1 MSSFQVLSEPG
12 QGARGQD
19 TRTRA
24 WVVVA
29 HGVSLAMAA
38 ALLRVESSLA
48 STSGSMLA
56 RTVAV
61 AGVAGAVLVFEA
73 TLFLLLG
80 RIAPK
85 RWQGVAAT
93 VHAAAFMWLL
103 VDHQYFLAT
112 GGRLSAEQAFVALK
126 HFSAA
131 TGVAAEGLD
140 RRLPWRMAQAAA
152 CLAFGTLVA
161 SRRPWMPSVA
171 RPMAF
176 RAVAPL
182 AGAALWLGPTA
193 FPAGAADRKAQAER
207 AAAGFGELGAEDYRY
222 EAPRILGVD
231 VARRP
236 NVVLVLLES
245 TRASATGPYQDGKEP
260 SDTPELDA
268 IAAEGIVFDT
278 AYTSVTHTSKAL
290 VGVVCGAYPRLEV
303 AVKENEPGGNTLS
316 CLPRLLE
323 ELGYRSRFMQSA
335 RGDFEDFPSLV
346 ANMGFGSAV
355 MREQLGGRGFRRAGY
370 FGMDEFALLDPALDW
385 IRSGEEPFFLTV
397 LTSVAHYPY
406 HTPGVEPLEGRENA
420 LANYRRAIRHVDEFL
435 GRFVREVEA
444 TAMGET
450 LFVITAD
457 HGEAFAEHRVR
468 QHDRVPYEEGTRVPL
483 VLKGPS
489 WLGEPRREG
498 GLRQHFDVL
507 PTVLDALGAEWMG
520 RVPGTSLLDQRGHD
534 VVATSCLETRM
545 CMGIRAGDLKFVYRY
560 GQRPTE
566 VYDLAH
572 DPLEKHD
579 LARSFPKALV
589 RKVEARADAL
599 TDAVER
605 YWESAPPP
613 AEPIR
618 AARQAPRSFPGRE
631 IVAPVSLQDVD
642 AP

>member
-1 MSSFQVLSEPG
+1 VSSFQVLSEPG
-12 QGARGQD
+12 HGARRRD
-19 TRTRA
+19 TRARA

-29 HGVSLAMAA
+29 HGIPLAIAA
-38 ALLRVESSLA
+38 ALLKVESSLA

-56 RTVAV
+56 RTFA
-61 AGVAGAVLVFEA
+61 VAGAVGAVVLVEA

-85 RWQGVAAT
+85 RWRGVAVA
-93 VHAAAFMWLL
+93 VHAAAFVWLL

-112 GGRLSAEQAFVALK
+112 GGRLSAEQAFEALK
-126 HFSAA
+126 QFGMA

-140 RRLPWRMAQAAA
+140 QRLPWRLAQAAA
-152 CLAFGTLVA
+152 CLAFGVLVA
-161 SRRPWMPSVA
+161 SRPPWLPSVG

-176 RAVAPL
+176 RAAAPL
-182 AGAALWLGPTA
+182 AGAALWLGPSA
-193 FPAGAADRKAQAER
+193 FPVDAADRKAQAER
-207 AAAGFGELGAEDYRY
+207 AAAGFGALGEEDYRY
-222 EAPRILGVD
+222 EAPNILGVD
-231 VARRP
+231 VTRRP
-236 NVVLVLLES
+236 NLVLVLLES
-245 TRASATGPYQDGKEP
+245 TRASATGPYQEGKEP

-268 IAAEGIVFDT
+268 IAAQGIVFDA

-290 VGVVCGAYPRLEV
+290 VGLVCGAYPRLEV
-303 AVKENEPGGNTLS
+303 AVKENEPGGNTLV

-355 MREQLGGRGFRRAGY
+355 TREQLDGRGFRRAGY

-385 IRSGEEPFFLTV
+385 IRSGDEPFFLTV

-435 GRFVREVEA
+435 GKFVREVEA
-444 TAMGET
+444 TANGET

-483 VLKGPS
+483 VVKGPS
-489 WLGEPRREG
+489 WLGEPRRAG

-507 PTVLDALGAEWMG
+507 PTVLDVLGAEWLG
-520 RVPGTSLLDQRGHD
+520 RVPGTSLLEQEGHD

-579 LARSFPKALV
+579 LARSFPKALL

-605 YWESAPPP
+605 YWESAPPSEEP
-613 AEPIR
+613 AR
-618 AARQAPRSFPGRE
+618 AARSAPRSFPGRDD
-631 IVAPVSLQDVD
+631 VTPASLQALDT
-642 AP
+642 P